1 MPPFVVDP
9 AASAVLVE
17 ARSNVGPISFGSMS
31 VSGEA
36 AVEVEAGGTLL
47 PLSARME
54 LPVSSLESGNSLYD
68 AELRQR
74 VGERRYPVISAE
86 LREAKLLAAGA
97 PAAGAPAAGAPAA
110 VAEPG
115 AAVRGCRFAAEGDI
129 TIHGTTRRLG
139 GTVSL
144 AFTDPDTLVA
154 EGREVLDM
162 RDFEIGL
169 PNVLLLKIYPD
180 VTVAFRVTA
189 RRVR

>member
-36 AVEVEAGGTLL
+36 LIEVDGAGGAGTLL
-47 PLSARME
+47 PVSARME

-74 VGERRYPVISAE
+74 LGERRYPVIRAE
-86 LREAKLLAAGA
+86 LREAKPLLEG
-97 PAAGAPAAGAPAA
+97 
-110 VAEPG
+110 
-115 AAVRGCRFAAEGDI
+115 RFVAEGDI
-129 TIHGTTRRLG
+129 TIHGTTRRLS
-139 GTVSL
+139 GTVTL
-144 AFTDPDTLVA
+144 TFLDADTLVA
-154 EGREVLDM
+154 EGREVVDM
-162 RDFEIGL
+162 RDFEIGV

-180 VTVAFRVTA
+180 VTVQFRVTA
-189 RRVR
+189 RRDPRG